1 MKTQMDV
8 PAPDRDANDD
18 NRRDFLMKC
27 GRFAAVTPP
36 TVTML
41 LVTTM
46 NSDAVAVSG
55 GKGDNG
61 WGNGGGDGTNNGSF
75 NGNAS
80 QKGSK
85 GADADR

>member
-1 MKTQMDV
+1 MTTRMDV
-8 PAPDRDANDD
+8 PASD
-18 NRRDFLMKC
+18 NGASEDSRREFLMKC

-46 NSDAVAVSG
+46 NSDAVASSG
-55 GKGDNG
+55 GKGNNG

-75 NGNAS
+75 NGNAR

-85 GADADR
+85 SSDAGR